1 MPMQSVPF
9 QKNAEMLKN
18 LHCKISNEEN
28 TNLKLI
34 PYEIHA
40 VSRAGTM
47 RNIILQH
54 NIFLKNMVMVP
65 IVNIQGKDAEKVKKT
80 ITLSISQDG
89 NPQDKQQKENIYS
102 SLTKV

>member
-1 MPMQSVPF
+1 MQSVPL

-40 VSRAGTM
+40 VSKAGTM

-54 NIFLKNMVMVP
+54 NISLKNMAMVP
-65 IVNIQGKDAEKVKKT
+65 IANIQGKDAEKVKQIS